1 MELTQFSSQIG
12 RFTPLVWV
20 MLLGN
25 FFVRASYYM
34 VWPFLAVMLYSKYGL
49 SATEVGVL
57 LTGSAVF
64 AVLLG
69 FYTGNLAD
77 RFGRF
82 ALLYTA
88 AVVGVLAFAALAL
101 AEQLWAFCLAVF
113 FACMPRTLW
122 DAPSKALLSDELS
135 NSEDRELALH
145 LLYFL
150 VNVGAAI
157 GPLFGLWAGLNGEQ
171 FSFIYTAFAY
181 LGLLLAL
188 ILKQSSAAKNDKNAQ
203 QVQVPSFKSWLAI
216 LRQDTRF
223 LWVLLATFLVYM
235 VYGQG
240 DSSLVQYLT
249 RAQVPELAVLISSL
263 IITNSLVIVIF
274 QFPLLHVMR
283 NWSIQS
289 RLYFGGG
296 ILVLSQVMMA
306 INPVEGFWGWIGAIA
321 VLSFSEA
328 IMFSNINIYIDRMAP
343 SHLKASYFG
352 AAGLCSL
359 GFAFAPL
366 VGGVL
371 LDWGSGA
378 VLFIAMAIAS
388 LKALYLYKLAE
399 SASD

>member
-1 MELTQFSSQIG
+1 MELTQFSSQIS
-12 RFTPLVWV
+12 RFTPLVWT

-34 VWPFLAVMLYSKYGL
+34 VWPFLAVILYNKFAL
-49 SATEVGVL
+49 TATEVGVL

-82 ALLYTA
+82 TLLYS
-88 AVVGVLAFAALAL
+88 AVVVGILAFTALAL
-101 AEQLWAFCLAVF
+101 AEQLWTFCIAVF

-135 NSEDRELALH
+135 DSQDRELALH

-181 LGLLLAL
+181 LVLLLAL
-188 ILKQSSAAKNDKNAQ
+188 IVKQASAMKVERDSAQ
-203 QVQVPSFKSWLAI
+203 NSVPSFGAWLRI

-223 LWVLLATFLVYM
+223 LWVLLATFLVYL
-235 VYGQG
+235 VFGQG

-263 IITNSLVIVIF
+263 IITNSLIIVIF

-283 NWSIQS
+283 DWSIQS
-289 RLYFGGG
+289 RLYCGGW
-296 ILVLSQVMMA
+296 ILILSQLMMA
-306 INPVEGFWGWIGAIA
+306 FNPVSSFWGWIGAVA

-366 VGGVL
+366 LGGVL
-371 LDWGSGA
+371 LDWGSGTT
-378 VLFIAMAIAS
+378 LFIAMAIAS
-388 LKALYLYKLAE
+388 LKAIYLYRLAAR
-399 SASD
+399 SN

>member
-1 MELTQFSSQIG
+1 MELTQFSSQIS
-12 RFTPLVWV
+12 RFTPLVWT

-34 VWPFLAVMLYSKYGL
+34 VWPFLAVILYNKFAL
-49 SATEVGVL
+49 TATEVGVL

-82 ALLYTA
+82 TLLYS
-88 AVVGVLAFAALAL
+88 AVVVGILAFTALAL
-101 AEQLWAFCLAVF
+101 AEQLWTFCIAVF

-135 NSEDRELALH
+135 DSQDRELALH

-181 LGLLLAL
+181 LVLLLAL
-188 ILKQSSAAKNDKNAQ
+188 IVKQASAMKVERDSAQ
-203 QVQVPSFKSWLAI
+203 NSVPSFGAWLRI

-223 LWVLLATFLVYM
+223 LWVLLATFLIYLVF
-235 VYGQG
+235 GQG

-263 IITNSLVIVIF
+263 IITNSLIIVIF

-283 NWSIQS
+283 DWSIQS
-289 RLYFGGG
+289 RLYCGGW
-296 ILVLSQVMMA
+296 ILILSQLMMA
-306 INPVEGFWGWIGAIA
+306 FNPVSSFWGWIGAVA

-366 VGGVL
+366 LGGVL
-371 LDWGSGA
+371 LDWGSGTT
-378 VLFIAMAIAS
+378 LFIAMAIAS
-388 LKALYLYKLAE
+388 LKAIYLYRLAAR
-399 SASD
+399 SN

>member
-1 MELTQFSSQIG
+1 MELTQFSSQIS
-12 RFTPLVWV
+12 RFTPLVWT

-34 VWPFLAVMLYSKYGL
+34 VWPFLAVILYNKFAL
-49 SATEVGVL
+49 TATEVGVL

-82 ALLYTA
+82 TLLYS
-88 AVVGVLAFAALAL
+88 AVIVGILAFTALAL
-101 AEQLWAFCLAVF
+101 AEQLWTFCIAVF

-135 NSEDRELALH
+135 DSQDRELALH

-181 LGLLLAL
+181 LVLLLAL
-188 ILKQSSAAKNDKNAQ
+188 IVKQASAIKVERGGAQ
-203 QVQVPSFKSWLAI
+203 KSVPSFGAWLRI

-223 LWVLLATFLVYM
+223 LWVLLATFLVYL
-235 VYGQG
+235 VFGQG

-263 IITNSLVIVIF
+263 IITNSLIIVIF
-274 QFPLLHVMR
+274 QFPLLHMMR
-283 NWSIQS
+283 DWSIQS
-289 RLYFGGG
+289 RLYCGGW
-296 ILVLSQVMMA
+296 ILILSQLMMA
-306 INPVEGFWGWIGAIA
+306 FNPVSSFWGWIGAVA

-366 VGGVL
+366 LGGVL
-371 LDWGSGA
+371 LDWGSGTT
-378 VLFIAMAIAS
+378 LFIAMAIAS
-388 LKALYLYKLAE
+388 LKAIYLYRLA
-399 SASD
+399 ARAH